1 VTVSSEELEKA
12 AETLRAGGLVAVPTE
27 TVYGLGADAENPAA
41 LARVFQ
47 TKGRPA
53 THPLIVH
60 IGESDRLERWVRE
73 VPESAR
79 LLAEAFWPGP
89 LTLVLHRSARVPLA
103 ATGGLETVAV
113 RTPAHPV
120 ALALLAEFGGGIA
133 APSANRFGSVS
144 PTTAE
149 HVRAELG
156 DAVDVVL
163 DGGPCTV
170 GVESTIVDL
179 SSDLPGA
186 APRLLRPGGVTR
198 EELEA
203 VLGRPVPDG
212 GADGVRVP
220 GQHPSHYAPA
230 AKVVLVAAE
239 QVVAEAETADKQ
251 GHRVGVLLPASQAG
265 MPVTAHTVIT
275 VPESD
280 ADYARGLYG
289 FLREFDRQGCDLVIA
304 CLPPERGLG
313 LAIANRLGRAAG
325 PRA

>member
-1 VTVSSEELEKA
+1 MTVSSEELEKA

-47 TKGRPA
+47 AKGRPP

-73 VPESAR
+73 VPEPAR
-79 LLAEAFWPGP
+79 LLARAFWPGP

-103 ATGGLETVAV
+103 ATGGLETVAI
-113 RTPAHPV
+113 RMPAHPV

-149 HVRAELG
+149 HVLAELF

-179 SSDLPGA
+179 SGD

-230 AKVVLVAAE
+230 AKVVLVDAE
-239 QVVAEAETADKQ
+239 QVVAEAELADKR

-275 VPESD
+275 VPATD

-304 CLPPERGLG
+304 CLPPREGLG

-325 PRA
+325 PRPAA